1 MDSIWELL
9 FKILFCIFKPIF
21 KLIGWLFAS
30 IFGAIGRAIKEAIIE
45 KTIEIGAKTAVT
57 AGAASVAAG
66 AAAIDE
72 GFGIPRSKKT
82 QNNNAKVK
90 KKNTAKAKK
99 TVKTYTPQYVYR
111 EENTF
116 SSEMNAPK
124 MKALLGTD
132 DDTHIDDVIKYWN
145 SLENVG
151 TEDFIN
157 TKIALWS

>member
-30 IFGAIGRAIKEAIIE
+30 IFGTIGRAIKEAIIE
-45 KTIEIGAKTAVT
+45 KTREIGAKTVVT
-57 AGAASVAAG
+57 AGVASVAAG

-72 GFGIPRSKKT
+72 SIRNPRSRKT
-82 QNNNAKVK
+82 QKNKVK
-90 KKNTAKAKK
+90 EKNTAKAKN
-99 TVKTYTPQYVYR
+99 TVKTYTPRYVYH
-111 EENTF
+111 EANMF
-116 SSEMNAPK
+116 SAEMNAPK

-145 SLENVG
+145 SLENAG